1 MTKDNDMTN
10 ESVSLLDKEG
20 LSTLMALMADQGFQD
35 SVQLGANLMML
46 GLIQMR
52 VFGVPEDE
60 IYDAVKIQVPL
71 ADMVIEVIADSGPKS
86 GT

>member
-1 MTKDNDMTN
+1 MTKDNDTIE
-10 ESVSLLDKEG
+10 ESVNLLDKDG
-20 LSTLMALMADQGFQD
+20 LATLMALMTEQGFQD

-60 IYDAVKIQVPL
+60 ILEAVKIQVPL
-71 ADMVIEVIADSGPKS
+71 ADMVIEVIADSGSKN
-86 GT
+86 G